1 MFVQQANQCLSDINI
16 RKIIHKA
23 PFTGALF
30 DLFLPNQCLICSQT
44 ICSERILCDT
54 CIDVLEKNKPSGTYK
69 TTPSLEKI
77 YFYDYYDSPLT
88 ELIKSYKYG
97 PHKSLERFLAYFLSL
112 LLDFWKLPKTIVPIP
127 SHVVSIRS
135 RGFSSV
141 ENIVK
146 SCKEV
151 FCSELNALSVIKR
164 KGEYIPQASLSDP
177 EKRKENATKSYSIS
191 DGKIPSEILIFD
203 DIMTSGNTLESVA
216 KLIKQRKSDCKI
228 TGVVFVKRGR

>member
-1 MFVQQANQCLSDINI
+1 MFVQQAKPCLSEINI
-16 RKIIHKA
+16 RKTIHKA

-30 DLFLPNQCLICSQT
+30 DLFLPNKCLICSQT
-44 ICSERILCDT
+44 ICSEHILCDT
-54 CIDVLEKNKPSGTYK
+54 CIEALGEISPSGTYK

-97 PHKSLERFLAYFLSL
+97 PHKSLERFLAYFLFL

-141 ENIVK
+141 ENIMK
-146 SCKEV
+146 SCKEK
-151 FCSELNALSVIKR
+151 FSRELNPLSIINR
-164 KGEYIPQASLSDP
+164 KGEYIPQASLNDP
-177 EKRKENATKSYSIS
+177 EKRLENATKSYSIS
-191 DGKIPSEILIFD
+191 EGNIPSKILIFD
-203 DIMTSGNTLESVA
+203 DIMTSGNTLETVA
-216 KLIKQRKSDCKI
+216 RLIKKRRSDCNI